1 MFHDFSYFW
10 NIRRIY
16 SFFYVIFLKIFPIIF
31 FCWKIIPSQLYLFIK
46 GLTFVILCRFFFI
59 SSWFN
64 ANVGPCWKYLSFYW
78 WDLLLLFFLLSN
90 LDYLSMIRHDS
101 DLCYDI
107 YNILTEHNRKQ
118 SHYLLS
124 IPNYFDTYF
133 LVKQNVFL

>member
-1 MFHDFSYFW
+1 MLDRVE
-10 NIRRIY
+10 NI
-16 SFFYVIFLKIFPIIF
+16 
-31 FCWKIIPSQLYLFIK
+31 CCLFID
-46 GLTFVILCRFFFI
+46 GIYCCF
-59 SSWFN
+59 
-64 ANVGPCWKYLSFYW
+64 
-78 WDLLLLFFLLSN
+78 FFLLSN